1 MNSEKAFFAVAYGE
15 TCFDGNNNGCSHDCS
30 AGVCSCP
37 PCWTLG
43 ADGKTCQFESGKAQV
58 TCSATGAEIKIAKCA
73 IPGVESNAL
82 GFDDMPCVG
91 VEDSEN
97 TDFWKISTGFSE
109 CESTISFA
117 DEKLTLSNTL
127 MIGKPTVGGR
137 VVGRQYNIDFTCNFN
152 NVATASSSINA
163 VNTMSNEVTFDL
175 ESAQPT
181 DLSFA
186 FDLAFYESNA
196 FVTAADLINGAVQPG
211 SPLFGQVAPA
221 ASLPAAFEFSVT
233 KCTVE
238 DQEISGAVEDRSLD
252 ILDVCPA
259 EATSFG
265 FESAQYGTTS
275 VKFTFDSFTFPT
287 SADNAVLDVNCEVN
301 VCESVRN
308 NSTKILL

>member
-1 MNSEKAFFAVAYGE
+1 MKLFKSTNVCLSAFFAVAYGE
-15 TCFDGNNNGCSHDCS
+15 TCFDGNNNGCSHECL

-43 ADGKTCQFESGKAQV
+43 QDGKTCQFESGKATV
-58 TCSATGAEIKIAKCA
+58 TCSSAGAEIRIAKCA
-73 IPGVESNAL
+73 VPGVDGPSAINLMFCTA
-82 GFDDMPCVG
+82 

-109 CESTISFA
+109 CGSRFGYNSD

-127 MIGKPTVGGR
+127 MIGRPIVAGR
-137 VVGRQYNIDFTCNFN
+137 VVGRTYNIDFTCKFN

-238 DQEISGAVEDRSLD
+238 DRELSSDQVRSLD

-259 EATSFG
+259 QATSFG
-265 FESAQYGTTS
+265 FESA
-275 VKFTFDSFTFPT
+275 
-287 SADNAVLDVNCEVN
+287 
-301 VCESVRN
+301 
-308 NSTKILL
+308 